1 MPAINGTMLQCFH
14 WDYPTGGRLWDE
26 IAGNAA
32 ALAQAG
38 FTALWL
44 PSPCKAADGA
54 QDVGYGIY
62 DLFDLGEFDQ
72 RGSIATKYGTR
83 PQLEN
88 AIRTAQTAGL
98 QVYIDT
104 VLNHKGGAD
113 GTEVVSATPVSAD
126 NRNIEI
132 GPARD
137 IEAWTLFT
145 FPGRGTTY
153 SDFQWHWYHFDAVD
167 YDQRTGDRSI
177 FRLRD
182 KTFDTPVDP
191 ERGNFDYL
199 MFADLDMSGR
209 DDVRAEVGA
218 WGDWVV
224 RTLGIDG
231 FRLDAVRHIRFPFFV
246 EWLDRV
252 RWNAGGRP
260 LFAVGEYFSGNVA
273 TLRWFIEQ
281 TGRRMS
287 LFDFPLHFNMRDI
300 GRGSGSLDMRLVFD
314 GTLVAQDP
322 TLAVTFVDNH
332 DTWQENRRD
341 EAIADWFVPHAYALI
356 LLREGGYPC
365 VFYPDYYGGG
375 GRTAIRPLLDALLA
389 ARRDAAYGPQSDYF
403 DDANVV
409 GWTRAGDADH
419 PRALAVVMSA
429 AGGGTRRMN
438 TGRPN
443 ATFVDVTRTIGG
455 SVATGADGFAD
466 FRCND
471 RSVSVWV
478 QQ

>member
-1 MPAINGTMLQCFH
+1 MPAINGTMLQCFY
-14 WDYPTGGRLWDE
+14 WDYPVGGQLWQE
-26 IAGNAA
+26 VATSAG

-44 PSPCKAADGA
+44 PSPCKAMNGE

-72 RGSIATKYGTR
+72 KGTVATKYGTR
-83 PQLEN
+83 AQLEN
-88 AIRTAQTAGL
+88 AVRAAQAAGL

-113 GTEVVSATPVSAD
+113 GTEVVTATPVSSD

-132 GPARD
+132 GPARE
-137 IEAWTLFT
+137 IEGWTTFT
-145 FPGRGTTY
+145 FPGRGSTY
-153 SDFQWHWYHFDAVD
+153 SSFQWHWEHFDAID
-167 YDQRTGDRSI
+167 YDQRTGERAI

-182 KTFDTPVDP
+182 KIFQTPVDP

-199 MFADLDMSGR
+199 MFADLDMGR

-218 WGDWVV
+218 WGDWIV

-231 FRLDAVRHIRFPFFV
+231 FRLDAVRHIRFPFFIG
-246 EWLDRV
+246 WLDRV
-252 RWNAGGRP
+252 RGNAARRP
-260 LFAVGEYFSGNVA
+260 LFAVGEYFSGNVS

-281 TGRRMS
+281 TERRMS

-300 GRGSGSLDMRLVFD
+300 GRGQGVLDMRRVFD

-332 DTWQENRRD
+332 DTWQENLRD
-341 EAIADWFVPHAYALI
+341 QAIAEWFLPHAYALI
-356 LLREGGYPC
+356 LLRESGYPC

-375 GRTAIRPLLDALLA
+375 GRNSMRPLLDALLA
-389 ARRDAAYGPQSDYF
+389 ARRDAAYGPQTDYF
-403 DDANVV
+403 DDANLV
-409 GWTRAGDADH
+409 GWTRAGDAEH
-419 PRALAVVMSA
+419 PRALAVVMSD
-429 AGGGTRRMN
+429 AGGGTKRMN
-438 TGRPN
+438 AGRPN
-443 ATFVDVTRTIGG
+443 AVFADVTGVITGTVTTDAAG
-455 SVATGADGFAD
+455 SAD

-471 RSVSVWV
+471 RSLSVWV